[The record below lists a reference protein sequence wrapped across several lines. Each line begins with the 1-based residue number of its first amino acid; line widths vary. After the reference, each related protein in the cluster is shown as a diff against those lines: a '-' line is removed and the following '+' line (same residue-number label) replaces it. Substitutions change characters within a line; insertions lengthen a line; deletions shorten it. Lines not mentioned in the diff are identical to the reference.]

1 MEPALTGVRMAD
13 LGEAMTIFSP
23 SALALSRR
31 IACAMSTVVV
41 LAAIAVGFTLVLPNT
56 SDSAGG
62 AAYRIKP
69 DFDLVFASLNAGSP
83 REDIPEIATI
93 AFDQVFASMTP
104 QPDDTP
110 MNREKLRNTGWKRVL
125 QKS

>member
-1 MEPALTGVRMAD
+1 VEPALPGTRAAD
-13 LGEAMTIFSP
+13 LGEAMMIFSP
-23 SALALSRR
+23 SALAMSRR
-31 IACAMSTVVV
+31 IVCVMSTVVV
-41 LAAIAVGFTLVLPNT
+41 LAGIAVGFTVALPGT

-62 AAYRIKP
+62 EAYRSKP

-83 REDIPEIATI
+83 REDIPEIAI
-93 AFDQVFASMTP
+93 AFDQVFASITP